1 MRALHAPALPGPR
14 GGASRLEADSHSRRA
29 PVLRNVPSGR
39 YARMRL
45 RGTAPEQIAAQTVF
59 LGRLAAGG
67 GGGVRTAGDLIILDE
82 MNYLLSPAC
91 RHEYET
97 VFPIRLAG

>member
-1 MRALHAPALPGPR
+1 
-14 GGASRLEADSHSRRA
+14 
-29 PVLRNVPSGR
+29 
-39 YARMRL
+39 MRL

-67 GGGVRTAGDLIILDE
+67 GGGVRTTGDLIILDE